1 MSEEEKTKI
10 LTLDDLLGSDA
21 DRTKTV
27 YIDELGGSIVINRL
41 TLGDL
46 AKVNAYNRSKGWE
59 DDDMRSTIG
68 IIQRGVASPQLQYS
82 QVEQLPLQKAT
93 AIVQAISDFA
103 GWTPE
108 VLESARNL
116 SDQTTE
122 ST

>member
-1 MSEEEKTKI
+1 MSKEGNI
-10 LTLDDLLGSDA
+10 LTLDELLGRDE

-27 YIDELGGSIVINRL
+27 FVEELGGSIVIRKL

-46 AKVNAYNRSKGWE
+46 AKVNAFNRSKGWE

-68 IIQRGVASPQLQYS
+68 IIQRGVANPEMQYS
-82 QVEQLPLQKAT
+82 QVESLPIRKAT
-93 AIVQAISDFA
+93 AIVSAITDFA

-108 VLESARNL
+108 ALESARNL